1 MEAFYSGTVGIKGK
15 HWPHVRPAL
24 TKPCTA
30 SNIQLSHSGMQKA
43 MQGMVRFQPCP
54 LPGRAVISPSACL
67 PHTRHPQPTSHAR
80 PQPHFA
86 LDHKK
91 SPFRPRTFPRTSRH
105 PRAAPHHD
113 AHATSSTSPRTSAT
127 HFSTH
132 FFTDS
137 VPPEP
142 LYTPSTTALPL
153 TSSHTHSFA
162 PTTIASHELAQP
174 MAQRPLDTALTIHR
188 TDSPFALFLIGHFR
202 LA

>member
-43 MQGMVRFQPCP
+43 MQDMVRFQPCP

-91 SPFRPRTFPRTSRH
+91 PF
-105 PRAAPHHD
+105 
-113 AHATSSTSPRTSAT
+113 SAT

-132 FFTDS
+132 FSAPTRRTTPRRTRYLKRKPSHVCHALFYALLHGLCS
-137 VPPEP
+137 ARAP
-142 LYTPSTTALPL
+142 LYAWHNRP
-153 TSSHTHSFA
+153 SSHKLTH
-162 PTTIASHELAQP
+162 
-174 MAQRPLDTALTIHR
+174 ALLR
-188 TDSPFALFLIGHFR
+188 THNHR